1 MSFLLIALGVVLL
14 YYGGDLLVS
23 GAGTLASRLGIS
35 RLVIGLTVV
44 AFGTS
49 APELAATVT
58 SALQGVPE
66 LAIGNVIGS
75 NIANIALILGAASV
89 LYALQS
95 NWRFLRVEMMM
106 MVAVS
111 ALLIP
116 LFWDGRLSRLEGAVL
131 LLLLTAYLW
140 YMFTGSQ
147 RALPEVETA
156 SDAVPLWRSIAGVV
170 VGVLL
175 LVGGAQ
181 ALVTGAVSVARA
193 MGVSE
198 AVIGLTLIAFGTSL
212 PELASSMVA
221 ALKRESEMILGNIVG
236 SNIFNVLAV
245 LGITAIIKPLEEPFA
260 LVRTDIFIMLGFSVA
275 LPLLMLSGS
284 RLGRVEGSF
293 LLLAYAGF
301 VVGRYLF

>member
-1 MSFLLIALGVVLL
+1 ML
-14 YYGGDLLVS
+14 YYGGNLLVN
-23 GAGTLASRLGIS
+23 GAGTLASRLGVS

-49 APELAATVT
+49 APELAATVA

-66 LAIGNVIGS
+66 LAIGNIIGS
-75 NIANIALILGAASV
+75 NIANIALILGASSV

-95 NWRFLRVEMMM
+95 NWHFLRVEMVM
-106 MVAVS
+106 MVVVG
-111 ALLIP
+111 ALLLP
-116 LFWDGRLSRLEGAVL
+116 LFLDGRVSRLEGAGLLVL
-131 LLLLTAYLW
+131 LGGYLW
-140 YMFTGSQ
+140 YMFAGSSTN
-147 RALPEVETA
+147 LPEVDVGDKSA
-156 SDAVPLWRSIAGVV
+156 PLWRSVTGVV
-170 VGVLL
+170 IGVAL

-181 ALVTGAVSVARA
+181 ALVTGAVSIARA
-193 MGVSE
+193 VGISE

-212 PELASSMVA
+212 PELASSIVA

-245 LGITAIIKPLEEPFA
+245 LGITVLIKPLEEPFA

-284 RLGRVEGSF
+284 RLGRVEGIV
-293 LLLAYAGF
+293 LLIAYTGF